1 MSFLAP
7 PESACAQ
14 KRAAALA
21 ILQQP
26 DVLNALLILID
37 DGISPLFQPER
48 EQQPPNE
55 NIQPRPE
62 REQPPPDE
70 KLNRKSIR
78 KIVYKLMIRPSVRH
92 NVATITLI
100 WTILGVFMV
109 YVSNTP

>member
-37 DGISPLFQPER
+37 DGISPQLER

-62 REQPPPDE
+62 REQPPPKE
-70 KLNRKSIR
+70 KLNRRIH
-78 KIVYKLMIRPSVRH
+78 KLMIRPAVRH
-92 NVATITLI
+92 NLAVITLI

>member
-1 MSFLAP
+1 
-7 PESACAQ
+7 
-14 KRAAALA
+14 
-21 ILQQP
+21 
-26 DVLNALLILID
+26 VLNALLILID
-37 DGISPLFQPER
+37 DGISPQPER

-70 KLNRKSIR
+70 KLNRKSIA

-92 NVATITLI
+92 NVAIITLI